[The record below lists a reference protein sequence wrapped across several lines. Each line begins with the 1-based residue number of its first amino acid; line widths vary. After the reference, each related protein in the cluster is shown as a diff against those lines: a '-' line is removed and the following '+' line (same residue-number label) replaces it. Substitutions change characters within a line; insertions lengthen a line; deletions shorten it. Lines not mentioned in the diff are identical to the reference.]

1 VYYRPGILLQT
12 RFGQCFI
19 WDETQSKTLGH
30 FKVGEIAIGIGY
42 SGSGRWYIRVL
53 APGGIV
59 GTVLDTE
66 VTIVPKSREP

>member
-1 VYYRPGILLQT
+1 MYYKPGILLQT
-12 RFGQCFI
+12 RFGQCSI
-19 WDETQSKTLGH
+19 RDETQSKTLGH
-30 FKVGEIAIGIGY
+30 FKVGE
-42 SGSGRWYIRVL
+42 SGRWYIRVL

>member
-1 VYYRPGILLQT
+1 MYYRPGILLQT
-12 RFGQCFI
+12 RFGPCFL
-19 WDETQSKTLGH
+19 WDETQDKTLGH
-30 FKVGEIAIGIGY
+30 FKVGEIVIGMGY
-42 SGSGRWYIRVL
+42 SGRWYIRVL

>member
-1 VYYRPGILLQT
+1 MYYKPGILLQT

-19 WDETQSKTLGH
+19 WDESQSKTLGKL
-30 FKVGEIAIGIGY
+30 KVGEIAIGMGY
-42 SGSGRWYIRVL
+42 DGVYYIRVL

>member
-1 VYYRPGILLQT
+1 MYYKPGILLQT

-19 WDETQSKTLGH
+19 WDETQSKTLRKL
-30 FKVGEIAIGIGY
+30 KVGEIAIGMGY
-42 SGSGRWYIRVL
+42 DGVYYIRVL

-66 VTIVPKSREP
+66 VTLVPRARVP